1 MALLAGGFFMSLFL
15 EICVSLAM
23 IGIALYTGAL
33 AVIAILAH
41 KAKVEMTKA
50 REEQFPPAFTG
61 EELL

>member
-61 EELL
+61 EDLL

>member
-1 MALLAGGFFMSLFL
+1 MSLFL

-33 AVIAILAH
+33 AVIAILAN
-41 KAKVEMTKA
+41 KTKVEMTKA

-61 EELL
+61 EDLL